1 MMTTIYLA
9 TGDNGRYA
17 DAARSA
23 GFSSEDAQLGTGGP
37 ARMDA
42 CSGKCLLMME
52 LSTEHCAF
60 LREWISRGPAFRP
73 EILCIGNPPG
83 DAERRELLDLGIS
96 DLLPAGNPALAMKY
110 AGAIIGNGEPGGR
123 GRVLL
128 HDKEALFTR
137 VLKSI
142 AGRYGYALD
151 IAGNIDA
158 LFASAVEKPAELVLV
173 NIGARGFDMAE
184 FVKKAYSS
192 AEIKKYPLVAYKDMT
207 EGLFVHEVT
216 TGLNRLTK
224 TILSRDE
231 LLNLLV
237 TLFYRNET
245 GPLLG
250 EARALLDADSPAGTD
265 TSTLRRLFY
274 AAGPELC
281 TMTKIFD
288 AGRFSLSLDTCA
300 ALHGAVLKT
309 AGFTWMITPPRDCPT
324 CGGGASI

>member
-1 MMTTIYLA
+1 LMIELIPERLA
-9 TGDNGRYA
+9 
-17 DAARSA
+17 S
-23 GFSSEDAQLGTGGP
+23 LG
-37 ARMDA
+37 
-42 CSGKCLLMME
+42 
-52 LSTEHCAF
+52 
-60 LREWISRGPAFRP
+60 EWIIRGPASRP
-73 EILCIGNPPG
+73 AILCLGNPSG

-96 DLLPAGNPALAMKY
+96 DLLPTGDHSLAMKY
-110 AGAIIGNGEPGGR
+110 AGAMIESGRECSR
-123 GRVLL
+123 GRVLVL
-128 HDKEALFTR
+128 EEEGPFTR
-137 VLKSI
+137 VLESI
-142 AGRYGYALD
+142 TGRYGYSLD
-151 IAGNIDA
+151 VVGSIDA
-158 LFASAVEKPAELVLV
+158 LFASVAEKPAELVLV

-184 FVKKAYSS
+184 FVKKAYSG
-192 AEIKKYPLVAYKDMT
+192 AEIKKYPLIAYKDMK

-231 LLNLLV
+231 LLNLLI

-250 EARALLDADSPAGTD
+250 EARALLDADSPVGAD

-288 AGRFSLSLDTCA
+288 GGRFSLSLDTCA
-300 ALHGAVLKT
+300 ALYGAVLKT

-324 CGGGASI
+324 CGGGASV